1 MFQNAARKVTRT
13 TMAQFSRQSSITN
26 AHILSSFNHRS
37 QIKPIHTKKQTKT
50 TTTTPKKPKLS
61 RWFSTIPL
69 PSLTSSISP
78 KSITESFGALTG
90 NATMTNKNDRVMQRV
105 WAKRQQRLFKATS
118 GILEKFET
126 EHVNFETAEIYIRS
140 AGSFDDAE
148 DNGQREVHIA
158 LRGIAHTVVVLK
170 CGKESYLLDRVVE
183 GIRLTE
189 LKINDETLQ
198 IEKCNKFK
206 PDEMVKLSTYNNI
219 NLSSV
224 QIAEWIK
231 KESQTQYNVIT
242 NNCVQFSFYFYQHF
256 LSGLKIQQ
264 FIKSFTAKQTL

>member
-1 MFQNAARKVTRT
+1 M
-13 TMAQFSRQSSITN
+13 
-26 AHILSSFNHRS
+26 
-37 QIKPIHTKKQTKT
+37 
-50 TTTTPKKPKLS
+50 
-61 RWFSTIPL
+61 
-69 PSLTSSISP
+69 
-78 KSITESFGALTG
+78 
-90 NATMTNKNDRVMQRV
+90 
-105 WAKRQQRLFKATS
+105 
-118 GILEKFET
+118 GI
-126 EHVNFETAEIYIRS
+126 NFETAEIYIRK

-170 CGKESYLLDRVVE
+170 SGEQSFLLDRVVE

-206 PDEMVKLSTYNNI
+206 PEEMVKLSTYNDI
-219 NLSSV
+219 DLSSV

-231 KESQTQYNVIT
+231 KESETEYNVIR

-256 LSGLKIQQ
+256 LSGLKLQR
-264 FIKSFTAKQTL
+264 FIKSIVA